1 MTLKTLE
8 KILKKAKKNDF
19 ISISELMTGIETG
32 KFSRREI
39 SKHIFKDSLNAIKIG
54 ITGPPGSG
62 KSSLMNMLI
71 PVLRDNK
78 LSVGVIAIDPSS
90 PITGGSF
97 LGDRVRIKNAIDDKD
112 VFVRSMGSRAEL
124 GGITELA
131 EDFSD
136 ILAFSGK
143 DIVFIETVG
152 VGQSEYSVSEITDLT
167 ALVFVPESG
176 DEIQLLKA
184 GILELADIFVVN
196 KYDREDANLM
206 VRSIKNIISSTKKD
220 ASQIPIFKT
229 SCKTGDGVEVFAN
242 ALIKFYS
249 SINKNESVKSRQM
262 LRFSRRVKNIIE
274 NDIIEGFW
282 TEKRK
287 KFIKKMNTKDTK
299 LESPYDMVD
308 KIKDL

>member
-1 MTLKTLE
+1 MSSDLIQAIRAHSRL
-8 KILKKAKKNDF
+8 
-19 ISISELMTGIETG
+19 SISKAISLIENKRDAGSKLLSNLFQYTGHAY
-32 KFSRREI
+32 R
-39 SKHIFKDSLNAIKIG
+39 IG

-62 KSSLMNMLI
+62 KSSLINMLI
-71 PVLRDNK
+71 PILRDNK

-97 LGDRVRIKNAIDDKD
+97 LGDRVRIKNAIDDKH

-167 ALVFVPESG
+167 ALVLVPESG

-206 VRSIKNIISSTKKD
+206 VRSIKNIIPSTKKGGT
-220 ASQIPIFKT
+220 QISIFRT
-229 SCKTGDGVEVFAN
+229 SCKTGDGIEDFAN

-249 SINKNESVKSRQM
+249 SINKNKNVKPRQM
-262 LRFSRRVKNIIE
+262 LRLSRRVKNIIE
-274 NDIIEGFW
+274 NDIVEGFW

-287 KFIKKMNTKDTK
+287 KFLKKMNTKDTK

>member
-1 MTLKTLE
+1 MALKTLE
-8 KILKKAKKNDF
+8 KILEKAKKNDF
-19 ISISELMTGIETG
+19 ISISELMTGIETR
-32 KFSRREI
+32 KFSRRKI

-71 PVLRDNK
+71 PILRDNK

-97 LGDRVRIKNAIDDKD
+97 LGDRVRIKNAIDDKH

-167 ALVFVPESG
+167 ALVLVPESG

-206 VRSIKNIISSTKKD
+206 VRSIKNIIPSTKKG
-220 ASQIPIFKT
+220 ATQISIFRT
-229 SCKTGDGVEVFAN
+229 SCKTGDGIEDFAN

-249 SINKNESVKSRQM
+249 SINKNENVKSRQM
-262 LRFSRRVKNIIE
+262 LRLSRRVKNIIE
-274 NDIIEGFW
+274 NDIVEGFW

-287 KFIKKMNTKDTK
+287 KFLKKMNTKDTK